1 MFRPDGVPLRAVITA
16 AFTENS
22 DDQTRVAVEQKQSP
36 DLTHLR
42 ITRAGENLP
51 MLCNQIYGDPRLYLR
66 VAQANGID
74 DFRNIPPGTRVFF
87 PPLEK

>member
-1 MFRPDGVPLRAVITA
+1 MAQD
-16 AFTENS
+16 
-22 DDQTRVAVEQKQSP
+22 QSP

-42 ITRAGENLP
+42 VIKAGDKLP
-51 MLCNQIYGDPRLYLR
+51 VLCNEIYGDPRLYLR

-74 DFRNIPPGTRVFF
+74 DFRNILPGMRIFF